1 MIEKWLNLL
10 GKKKKEVFD
19 ILEKDG
25 QKPQRDKSPYI
36 YTTPEIVL
44 YGVKLT
50 PHFIFFNSILNNIT
64 FSTKDYAYSK
74 EALCALRDELIA
86 LNFEL
91 QSDSFNHTTAI
102 NKIDYHKE
110 KQNVSG
116 YQNENELYILLQQT
130 LSEKEMRREA
140 LHISQGTIIRWLL
153 YLLGGV
159 VFGIITFFTTLN
171 GENSTLSIWLSVG
184 SGLAFALL
192 YGLFMELS
200 EYFSTRNIYNK
211 KKKPKLY
218 QKLEN
223 KAKEAEIENGF
234 LGVYYKI
241 STKGLFKLKAW
252 NALLSLKADKAI
264 IFYKKAI
271 KILRI
276 DIPINNREKL
286 EYSRFWFS
294 IKSDTEV
301 HNFYFIEKINDEEL
315 SKIDNI
321 FGYSGEKYD
330 EIYAKVHKLFIDYN
344 LLSVYDSKDSPY
356 LDEVENLERSLVR
369 KLSKNENITKK
380 DFKDFF
386 ISHLND
392 MEEYYDENEPNL
404 INSSSYYGD
413 FINYLLDHLFED
425 NHEVYA
431 VVADLQSE
439 DIEKSSTDINEK

>member
-19 ILEKDG
+19 ILEKEG

-159 VFGIITFFTTLN
+159 VFGIITFFTT
-171 GENSTLSIWLSVG
+171 T
-184 SGLAFALL
+184 
-192 YGLFMELS
+192 
-200 EYFSTRNIYNK
+200 
-211 KKKPKLY
+211 
-218 QKLEN
+218 Q
-223 KAKEAEIENGF
+223 
-234 LGVYYKI
+234 
-241 STKGLFKLKAW
+241 
-252 NALLSLKADKAI
+252 
-264 IFYKKAI
+264 
-271 KILRI
+271 
-276 DIPINNREKL
+276 
-286 EYSRFWFS
+286 
-294 IKSDTEV
+294 
-301 HNFYFIEKINDEEL
+301 
-315 SKIDNI
+315 
-321 FGYSGEKYD
+321 
-330 EIYAKVHKLFIDYN
+330 
-344 LLSVYDSKDSPY
+344 
-356 LDEVENLERSLVR
+356 RS
-369 KLSKNENITKK
+369 
-380 DFKDFF
+380 
-386 ISHLND
+386 
-392 MEEYYDENEPNL
+392 
-404 INSSSYYGD
+404 NSSLTLNPTS
-413 FINYLLDHLFED
+413 NPASR
-425 NHEVYA
+425 V
-431 VVADLQSE
+431 
-439 DIEKSSTDINEK
+439 